1 MRLLAA
7 TIAAFVLAG
16 PAAAATG
23 MFSYYPADQETRALT
38 DNGFTLLFDK
48 RTLGAVRLRTLMST
62 QARAQA
68 DLEPAEERE
77 LGVSLRKL
85 IGDSDAYDLYRIG
98 EADQGPA
105 MVRAFCP
112 GSTKAWLSFGPV
124 KARRNLEIRVLGDDP
139 KTGKARACATLNM
152 IYRGD
157 WNTRPPG
164 FPQPRL

>member
-1 MRLLAA
+1 MKRLALIIGLFALA
-7 TIAAFVLAG
+7 T

-23 MFSYYPADQETRALT
+23 MFSYYPADKETRALT
-38 DNGFTLLFDK
+38 DNGFTLLFEK
-48 RTLGAVRLRTLMST
+48 HALGGVRLRTLMST

-68 DLEPAEERE
+68 DLEPADERE

-112 GSTKAWLSFGPV
+112 GSTKGWLSFGPV
-124 KARRNLEIRVLGDDP
+124 KVRRNLEIRVLGDDP
-139 KTGKARACATLNM
+139 KGGPARACATLNM
-152 IYRGD
+152 IFRGD
-157 WNTRPPG
+157 WNPNPPG
-164 FPQPRL
+164 FPQPKL